1 MRAASIRLIKED
13 VYHALSAHLSRAKLI
28 ARSTIDMP
36 WRNFPSPEFKK
47 KFQSEVPLFLDR
59 SGRKKPSCQ
68 NRPTTSLVQIRSSLW
83 LYLLTFGIRIKFTTG
98 RRNRT
103 KWCSRNALDLTVTSP
118 WLCRDPT
125 VTLPW
130 PHCYPTV
137 TSPWPC
143 RDLLYSVAALC
154 AMGTRL
160 ECCSLKPRSQHTNWT
175 ELKGLEQVDLVIR
188 RIYSAWQ
195 TYFVFNVCGETRTVT
210 ARLVLNTCISTR
222 LFTLEFAN
230 WTTGV

>member
-1 MRAASIRLIKED
+1 MRAVSIRLIKED
-13 VYHALSAHLSRAKLI
+13 VYHALSANLSRAKLI

-47 KFQSEVPLFLDR
+47 KFQSEVPLFLNR

-83 LYLLTFGIRIKFTTG
+83 LYLRTFGIRIKLT
-98 RRNRT
+98 T

-118 WLCRDPT
+118 WLCRDLA

-143 RDLLYSVAALC
+143 GDLTVTSPWPHRDLT
-154 AMGTRL
+154 M
-160 ECCSLKPRSQHTNWT
+160 
-175 ELKGLEQVDLVIR
+175 
-188 RIYSAWQ
+188 
-195 TYFVFNVCGETRTVT
+195 
-210 ARLVLNTCISTR
+210 
-222 LFTLEFAN
+222 TLPWPA
-230 WTTGV
+230 V